1 MSQDLIQRIQEAI
14 ERSGKSMSSIAREM
28 GVTPQAVRA
37 WKEGISSPSR
47 ERLDDL
53 ARATGKSSE
62 WIHLGIGDKESSQS
76 GIISV
81 PLLEVKASASRSIE
95 NYSKRVAKRIDFF
108 EDWLRQNVSFSD
120 PSKLEMITASGD
132 SMEPTI
138 GADDILL
145 VDRSVSKILYDSIYV
160 ALVNGEL
167 YVKRFQKTPSRTL
180 LMISDNTK
188 YRVFELKPE
197 DDVQILGRVVYHW
210 TGGTL

>member
-14 ERSGKSMSSIAREM
+14 ERSGKSMSSIAEEM

-81 PLLEVKASASRSIE
+81 PLLEVKTSASRSIE
-95 NYSKRVAKRIDFF
+95 NYSKRVAKKNRLF
-108 EDWLRQNVSFSD
+108 
-120 PSKLEMITASGD
+120 
-132 SMEPTI
+132 
-138 GADDILL
+138 
-145 VDRSVSKILYDSIYV
+145 
-160 ALVNGEL
+160 
-167 YVKRFQKTPSRTL
+167 
-180 LMISDNTK
+180 
-188 YRVFELKPE
+188 
-197 DDVQILGRVVYHW
+197 
-210 TGGTL
+210 